1 MYSRGE
7 YYPPEYYRRRGL
19 AAKQRAAESADRRV
33 KDAFN
38 DVARHWL
45 ALAERVAWL
54 ERQQRKDSRNPIT
67 GTSSRIDDIPKH
79 KDLGRLPTARREVPT
94 SRTQSIHGKRTRPT
108 AGHRDKVGSRSRPFS
123 TTPSEFNKRLA
134 HWR

>member
-19 AAKQRAAESADRRV
+19 AAKQRAIESADRRL

-54 ERQQRKDSRNPIT
+54 ERQYNSKQ
-67 GTSSRIDDIPKH
+67 
-79 KDLGRLPTARREVPT
+79 A
-94 SRTQSIHGKRTRPT
+94 
-108 AGHRDKVGSRSRPFS
+108 
-123 TTPSEFNKRLA
+123 NKNR
-134 HWR
+134 